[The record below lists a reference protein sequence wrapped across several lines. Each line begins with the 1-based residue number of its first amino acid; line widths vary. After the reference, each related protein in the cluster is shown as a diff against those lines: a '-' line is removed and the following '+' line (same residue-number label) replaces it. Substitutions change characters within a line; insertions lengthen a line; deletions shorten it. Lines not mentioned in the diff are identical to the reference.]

1 MQTADGGLVQKGSS
15 GAGLVR
21 CKGQTL
27 RGAVGVEEVDLS
39 DRICCCKATLLMH
52 EQPHCGQSEHAQ
64 GLDFTFFS

>member
-15 GAGLVR
+15 GPGLVR

-64 GLDFTFFS
+64 GLEFTFFS